1 MQRLTGTA
9 GGHRI
14 HTIER
19 TTQMSNDPDT
29 DIRNI
34 TQECDAGS
42 GLRRVI
48 LSLHSDAAKSLDDLL
63 TVGRGRPRGQAL
75 TLTEAQL
82 RRALRSGLKQ
92 VRG

>member
-1 MQRLTGTA
+1 
-9 GGHRI
+9 
-14 HTIER
+14 
-19 TTQMSNDPDT
+19 MSNDSDT

-48 LSLHSDAAKSLDDLL
+48 LSLHSDAAERLDDLL
-63 TVGRGRPRGQAL
+63 TIGSGRPRGQAL

-82 RRALRSGLKQ
+82 RRALRSGLKE
-92 VRG
+92 VRR